1 MKLELSYDEVLTIR
15 RALLIKAEEAANG
28 ALECAKLGDMDNAV
42 KFWRERAEA
51 YRKTYEAVA
60 AQLEQA
66 DKEYEQAA
74 AALKEEA
81 NV

>member
-1 MKLELSYDEVLTIR
+1 MKLELNYDEVSTIC

-28 ALECAKLGDMDNAV
+28 ALECAKWGDMDSAA

-60 AQLEQA
+60 AQLEQV

-81 NV
+81 GV

>member
-1 MKLELSYDEVLTIR
+1 MKLELSYNEVLTIR

-28 ALECAKLGDMDNAV
+28 ALECSKLGDMDNAV
-42 KFWRERAEA
+42 KLWQERAEA

-60 AQLEQA
+60 AQFERA

-81 NV
+81 SV